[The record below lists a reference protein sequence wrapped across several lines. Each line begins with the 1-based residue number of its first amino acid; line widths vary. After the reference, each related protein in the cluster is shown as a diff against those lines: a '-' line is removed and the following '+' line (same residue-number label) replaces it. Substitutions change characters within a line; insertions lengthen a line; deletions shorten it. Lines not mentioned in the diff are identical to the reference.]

1 MNLKRIHPRL
11 IPLFFLFFT
20 VACESAQEKIAR
32 RSSEA
37 AAGADSTHFL
47 PDGSAI
53 FRKNCTT
60 CHGANGSLGLNGA
73 KDLSSSILSL
83 EERVNIITEGK
94 KLMTPFGKLLSP
106 EEIKAVAEYTIGLKK
121 NDGGDAKN

>member
-1 MNLKRIHPRL
+1 MNLKRIRPCL
-11 IPLFFLFFT
+11 IPLFFLLFI

-37 AAGADSTHFL
+37 AGGANSAHFL
-47 PDGSAI
+47 PDGSAV

-73 KDLSSSILSL
+73 KDLSTSTLSL

-106 EEIKAVAEYTIGLKK
+106 EEIKAVAEYTISLKK
-121 NDGGDAKN
+121 VDEG